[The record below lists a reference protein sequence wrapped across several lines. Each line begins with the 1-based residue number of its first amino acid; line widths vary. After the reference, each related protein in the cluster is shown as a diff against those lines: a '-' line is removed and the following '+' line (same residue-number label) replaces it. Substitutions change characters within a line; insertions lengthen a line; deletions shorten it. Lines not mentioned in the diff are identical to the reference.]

1 MVEFKI
7 FDINKYRTYV
17 IALCIIKFKKKV
29 IICFPQNKSDI
40 CLRK

>member
-17 IALCIIKFKKKV
+17 IALCIIKFKKNYYLLPSK
-29 IICFPQNKSDI
+29 
-40 CLRK
+40 